1 MAPER
6 LASLDPRDHTG
17 WVTDTFRDKSFWLS
31 SRPYSPGPALDGDLD
46 VDVAIIGGGF
56 TGLST
61 AWFLKQAQP
70 SLRVAILEAE
80 VIGYGASGRNGGFSM
95 TKLGMMH
102 SLTKL
107 RFGRAR
113 TIEAHEYADRA
124 VTLVHDLVDELGF
137 DCDYEHPGFL
147 WVATSEKLSRR
158 LHAELDLI
166 DDLGIGG
173 VERLDEAQLA
183 ERIRSPLHVGGAWWE
198 PNCGILNPAKL
209 AWSWR
214 DAVAGIGV
222 EVHESTPV
230 TSVQRVGDRT
240 ALVTPN
246 GWVRADKVVFATNA
260 WSHQFAPLKSK
271 QVPVWTYIVLTEPLT
286 DAHFDAIGWS
296 GREGIEDFRDL
307 VHYTRLTADN
317 RIAFGGRDVGLGD
330 GVSMDFDRDETM
342 FAKLRADLIATFPA
356 LRDITFT
363 HSWGGPVSV
372 PLDLF
377 PAIGHAGGRDWV
389 YSLGCVGHGVS
400 TTHLHGQ
407 TLADLVLERDTDL
420 TQTFFVDRKVLPIPP
435 DPLRRPVIRAITEV
449 MRWEDRRHDVMPD

>member
-1 MAPER
+1 MTAR
-6 LASLDPRDHTG
+6 FT
-17 WVTDTFRDKSFWLS
+17 DKSFWLS
-31 SRPYSPGPALDGDLD
+31 SRPYSPGPSLDGDID

-61 AWFLKQAQP
+61 AWFLKQAEP
-70 SLRVAILEAE
+70 SLRIALVEAE

-102 SLTKL
+102 SVTRM

-124 VTLVHDLVDELGF
+124 VTMVKNLVDELGF

-147 WVATSEKLSRR
+147 WVATSHTQARR
-158 LHAELDLI
+158 LHTELDLI
-166 DDLGIGG
+166 DDLGISGI
-173 VERLDEAQLA
+173 ERLDEAELT
-183 ERIRSPLHVGGAWWE
+183 ERIRSPLYVGGAWWE

-209 AWSWR
+209 TWCWR
-214 DAVAGIGV
+214 DAISEAGV
-222 EVHESTPV
+222 EVYESTPV
-230 TSVQRVGDRT
+230 SEVQRVGGRSVV
-240 ALVTPN
+240 VTPS

-260 WSHQFAPLKSK
+260 WSHRFAPLATK

-286 DAHFDAIGWS
+286 DAQLDAIGWS

-317 RIAFGGRDVGLGD
+317 RILFGGRDVNLGRA
-330 GVSMDFDRDETM
+330 GSMDFDRDETT
-342 FAKLRADLIATFPA
+342 FAKLHNDLVTIWPA
-356 LRDITFT
+356 LAGIGFT
-363 HSWGGPVSV
+363 HAWGGPVSV

-377 PAIGHAGGRDWV
+377 PAIGHAGGRDWL

-400 TTHLHGQ
+400 TTHLHGR
-407 TLADLVLERDTDL
+407 TLADLVLERDTEL
-420 TQTFFVDRKVLPIPP
+420 TRVFFVDRKIPP
-435 DPLRRPVIRAITEV
+435 MPPEPLRRPLIHA
-449 MRWEDRRHDVMPD
+449 MAGALRWDDRRTDVLDD